1 MKKNLIRLISVTA
14 CGALLAGCLAGC
26 GGGEAQQGSTD
37 ETYELTWAG
46 ISTTESIDTWIG
58 EEAARRIS
66 EQTDGPVQITVYPA
80 NQLGDLTVAYDEIM
94 AGNIDMG
101 LFTLYGTYD
110 MIMESVYTPF
120 LTANLDEFR
129 EVFAHDNFI
138 YQAVD
143 EACTEQ
149 GIKLFGFWPSGYLG
163 IVFSELQET
172 PEELFDFTIPKHEL
186 IRVPSMDSMMASAQ
200 AMGFNVTALNYSD
213 VYTSLQTGIV
223 DGSWHGGAYSNYN
236 SFRDVISYYVDY
248 RVTNDVYTL
257 IMNQGSFDKL
267 PTEYQ
272 EIVTNVLTEVI
283 DEGTTM
289 IGEQE
294 AESLQALADYGVEV
308 ITPTDEQR
316 AYMKDYFVQNVWPT
330 FSEYYGEEF
339 VNQMIEIAG

>member
-1 MKKNLIRLISVTA
+1 MKKRLGTCISITLCA
-14 CGALLAGCLAGC
+14 ALLIGLAGC
-26 GGGEAQQGSTD
+26 GGGGETQQGSTD

-46 ISTTESIDTWIG
+46 ISSTEAIDTWIG
-58 EEAARRIS
+58 EEVADRVA
-66 EQTDGPVQITVYPA
+66 EQTDGHVQITVYPA

-101 LFTLYGTYD
+101 LFTMYGTYD
-110 MIMESVYTPF
+110 MIVESVYTPF
-120 LTANLDEFR
+120 LTSNLDEFR

-138 YQAVD
+138 YEAVN
-143 EACTEQ
+143 ESLTEQ

-163 IVFSELQET
+163 LVFTDLQET

-223 DGSWHGGAYSNYN
+223 DGSWNGGAYANYQ

-248 RVTNDVYTL
+248 RVCNDIYSL
-257 IMNQGSFDKL
+257 IMNQGSFDRL
-267 PTEYQ
+267 PDEYQ
-272 EIVTNVLTEVI
+272 QIVTDVIAEVL
-283 DEGTTM
+283 DEGVAM

-308 ITPTDEQR
+308 IIPTDEQR
-316 AYMKDYFVQNVWPT
+316 ASMKDYFVQNVWPT
-330 FSEYYGEEF
+330 FSEYYGEDF
-339 VNQMIEIAG
+339 VNQMIEVAG